1 MKIEQLLVQYF
12 YKQREVT
19 LQGIGTFSLS
29 PDFVFPTENDKDA
42 AIPDNAISFRY
53 NSRAAEDAGLISYI
67 VEQTRKM
74 RPLAAADLDSYL
86 VLGKQFLNIGKPF
99 KIEGLGMLLK
109 NQQGEYE
116 FAQGQSIQAKGEE
129 APAAALKEK
138 FEDDDISFA
147 SESKRSPGSKKGL
160 MIASLLA
167 IAGIAGAAAWYFFI
181 RDTEPAAIET
191 VKTEPVLKQE
201 PDTAKTVTIIPD
213 STTVKEDT
221 VFAAVPPPVSN
232 DGYAFKVVF
241 RVMSRT
247 GALKK
252 KDELKKANVIMY
264 TTDSVHYKLAEG
276 FNRPLSDTTRIKDSL
291 RIFYA
296 FRTFIELK

>member
-1 MKIEQLLVQYF
+1 MKIEQLLVQHF

-19 LQGIGTFSLS
+19 LQGIGTFTLS

-42 AIPDNAISFRY
+42 AIPDNVISFRY
-53 NSRAAEDAGLISYI
+53 NSRAAEDEGLISYI

-99 KIEGLGMLLK
+99 KIEGLGLLLK

-116 FAQGQSIQAKGEE
+116 FAQGQSIQAKSEE

-138 FEDDDISFA
+138 FEEDDISFA
-147 SESKRSPGSKKGL
+147 SESKRSPVSKKGL
-160 MIASLLA
+160 MIAA
-167 IAGIAGAAAWYFFI
+167 IIAVAGIAGAAAWYFFM

-191 VKTEPVLKQE
+191 VKEEPVLKPE
-201 PDTAKTVTIIPD
+201 TDTAKTVAFIPD
-213 STTVKEDT
+213 STPVKKDS
-221 VFAAVPPPVSN
+221 VIAAVPPPVSN

-276 FNRPLSDTTRIKDSL
+276 FNRPLSDTTRVKDSL